1 VEEGERAAPTPETAQ
16 DAHIDT
22 PAGAAGGGPDGAA
35 GGGAG
40 ADVTGPAAPSPDIWA
55 STAPWA
61 MQLAV
66 LDRRP
71 DRPTHLAV
79 CEAAASA
86 VVTLLADPRA
96 QTGEWAPQVRRWAS
110 GPIRKVVR
118 RGRGV
123 KWAATDDLVARAGVE
138 VARRGATVRAFV
150 PVPIDTLGRELS
162 TLQVGGTQMP
172 EVGEPAEHVPGGL
185 TIALTPDADLSTGK
199 AAAQSGHAA
208 HVAWQSMPAGAR
220 DRWAATGW
228 AVSVVLPGAADWRR
242 LTATW
247 PVSIRDGGFTEVRPG
262 TMTAVA
268 GW

>member
-1 VEEGERAAPTPETAQ
+1 VGDPDLSTQPPAA
-16 DAHIDT
+16 D
-22 PAGAAGGGPDGAA
+22 AGARVPE
-35 GGGAG
+35 
-40 ADVTGPAAPSPDIWA
+40 APPEPEAPPSVWD

-66 LDRRP
+66 LDTRP
-71 DRPTHLAV
+71 ERPPHLAV
-79 CEAAASA
+79 CEAVAAA
-86 VVTLLADPRA
+86 VVTLLADPRSVS
-96 QTGEWAPQVRRWAS
+96 GEWSPQVRRWAS
-110 GPIRKVVR
+110 GPVRKVVR

-123 KWAATDDLVARAGVE
+123 KFAATAAVPGVE
-138 VARRGATVRAFV
+138 VERRGVTARAFV
-150 PVPIDTLGRELS
+150 PVPVDRLPRELA

-172 EVGEPAEHVPGGL
+172 EVGEPAPYVEGGV
-185 TIALTPDADLSTGK
+185 TIALTPHAELSTGK

-208 HVAWQSMPAGAR
+208 HIAWQSMPADAR

-228 AVSVVLPGAADWRR
+228 AVSVVLPDAADWRR
-242 LTATW
+242 LAATW